1 MTSPL
6 PIWIRPVIS
15 ATADFFASRMERRQ
29 PKPAAT
35 AGRASAGGGGGGGGG
50 VGVGVGGDGGGGM
63 AENVEN
69 GDADGSTNYTLRYV
83 IGQAYI

>member
-35 AGRASAGGGGGGGGG
+35 AGRASAGGGGGG

-63 AENVEN
+63 AETVEN
-69 GDADGSTNYTLRYV
+69 GDAGGSTNYTLRYV